1 MWVYDHKEK
10 KNIVFV
16 LVLQK
21 ENDWNEKTQSAIIRT
36 VRKQRRG
43 IWCEDTSD
51 RFFEGKC
58 ISEYPGAVDSYDA
71 GAASEPF
78 V

>member
-36 VRKQRRG
+36 VKTSAQQKKMKGTNRR
-43 IWCEDTSD
+43 
-51 RFFEGKC
+51 
-58 ISEYPGAVDSYDA
+58 
-71 GAASEPF
+71 
-78 V
+78 